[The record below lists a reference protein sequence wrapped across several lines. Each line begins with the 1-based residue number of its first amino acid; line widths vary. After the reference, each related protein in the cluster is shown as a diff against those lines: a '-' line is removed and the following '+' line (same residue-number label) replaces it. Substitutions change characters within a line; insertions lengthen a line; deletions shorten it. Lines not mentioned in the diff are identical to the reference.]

1 MTLNLRE
8 LEVFRAVMEFGN
20 VTAAA
25 EALRISQPAASK
37 MLHQAEERLGF
48 ALFTRHRKRL
58 IATAEAHA
66 LLPELIG
73 AFTALRDMQRLAD
86 DLRGGRSGQ
95 LSIAS
100 VPALTTTILP
110 PAIKAFRDA
119 RPDVSVVL
127 RSYTAL
133 ETINMV
139 ADHRADIGLIL
150 GAAADRR
157 IEARRLASAEVGCAL
172 PPGHP
177 LQNRRI
183 LRAEDLRHQAVISLG
198 PQQPVGAILA
208 QAFADAGLPGGI
220 AIETSQS
227 AAACALVR
235 AGAGIAVLDGFGL
248 QEARAQGLLVRPLR
262 PRAVLGVSL
271 VLARHRVPSR
281 LTQAFMGLLQD
292 SRQQARTAEDASP

>member
-25 EALRISQPAASK
+25 DALRISQPAASK
-37 MLHQAEERLGF
+37 MLHQAEARLGF

-133 ETINMV
+133 ETINLV
-139 ADHRADIGLIL
+139 ADHRADLGLIL

-157 IEARRLASAEVGCAL
+157 IEARRLASAEIGCAL

-177 LQNRRI
+177 LKEKRV
-183 LRAEDLRHQAVISLG
+183 LGVEDLQQDAIISLG
-198 PQQPVGAILA
+198 PQQPVGAALA
-208 QAFADAGLPGGI
+208 RAFADAGLPYHV

-227 AAACALVR
+227 VAACALVR

-262 PRAVLGVSL
+262 PRALLTVSL
-271 VLARHRVPSR
+271 VLARHRAPSR
-281 LTQAFMGLLQD
+281 LTQAFMALLEGDQ
-292 SRQQARTAEDASP
+292 RAPRAA

>member
-110 PAIKAFRDA
+110 PVVKAFRDQ

-133 ETINMV
+133 ETINLV
-139 ADHRADIGLIL
+139 ADHRADLGLIL
-150 GAAADRR
+150 GAVADRR
-157 IEARRLASAEVGCAL
+157 IEARRLTTAEIGCAL
-172 PPGHP
+172 PPGHALKEKRVLGVAD
-177 LQNRRI
+177 LQQ
-183 LRAEDLRHQAVISLG
+183 DAVISLG
-198 PQQPVGAILA
+198 PQQPVGAALA
-208 QAFADAGLPGGI
+208 RAFADAGQPHRV

-227 AAACALVR
+227 VAACALVR

-248 QEARAQGLLVRPLR
+248 QEARAQGLLTRPLR
-262 PRAVLGVSL
+262 PRALLTVSL

-281 LTQAFMGLLQD
+281 LTQAFMALLENDQKAP
-292 SRQQARTAEDASP
+292 RAT

>member
-110 PAIKAFRDA
+110 PAVKAFRDQ
-119 RPDVSVVL
+119 RPGVSVVL

-133 ETINMV
+133 ETINLV
-139 ADHRADIGLIL
+139 ADHRADLGLIL

-157 IEARRLASAEVGCAL
+157 IEARRLTTAEIGCAL

-177 LQNRRI
+177 LREKRV
-183 LRAEDLRHQAVISLG
+183 LGVEDLQQDAVISLG
-198 PQQPVGAILA
+198 PQQPVGAALA
-208 QAFADAGLPGGI
+208 RAFADAGLPHRV

-227 AAACALVR
+227 VAACALVR

-248 QEARAQGLLVRPLR
+248 QEARAQGLLTRPLR
-262 PRAVLGVSL
+262 PRALLTVSL

-281 LTQAFMGLLQD
+281 LTQAFMALLESDQKAP
-292 SRQQARTAEDASP
+292 RAT